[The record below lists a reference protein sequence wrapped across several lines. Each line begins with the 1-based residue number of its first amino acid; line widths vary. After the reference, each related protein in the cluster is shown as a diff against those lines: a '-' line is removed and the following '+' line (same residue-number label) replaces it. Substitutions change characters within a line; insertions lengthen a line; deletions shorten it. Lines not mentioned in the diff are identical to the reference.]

1 MLASRAA
8 RTDRVVSA
16 ACLATR
22 AGSVHAL
29 AAPTGTGDDL
39 LGTCWPRM
47 RCLVVL
53 RRVDLASRAA
63 TPGPVG
69 PAAWRAI
76 RASARHAEDA
86 RTTHGGDEHVRVRR
100 RWLGVV
106 SLDTH

>member
-8 RTDRVVSA
+8 RPGRVVSA
-16 ACLATR
+16 ACLASR

-63 TPGPVG
+63 RPGRVG
-69 PAAWRAI
+69 PAACRAI
-76 RASARHAEDA
+76 CASGRHAEEA
-86 RTTHGGDEHVRVRR
+86 RTMHGGDERVWIRR

-106 SLDTH
+106 S